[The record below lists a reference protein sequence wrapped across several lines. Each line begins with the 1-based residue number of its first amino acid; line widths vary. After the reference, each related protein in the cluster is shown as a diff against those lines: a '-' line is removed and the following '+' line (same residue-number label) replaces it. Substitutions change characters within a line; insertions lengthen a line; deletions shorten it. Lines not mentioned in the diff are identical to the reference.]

1 MNMKFP
7 LLFSGLSAMALLA
20 ACGSNS
26 GSQPAADTGATSGT
40 ETSTTTEA
48 APEAGA
54 ATDAAAPAAA
64 DAGAAAQVVTVSVG
78 GLTGSSDAGKKVFN
92 QCGACHSVKAGE
104 NRIGPSLHGIVG
116 EKAAIVPNFKFSKA
130 MTDSGITWTED
141 NLFKY
146 LEDPQK
152 MVPGTIMAF
161 PGIPDAQKRAD
172 VVAYLKSNS

>member
-7 LLFSGLSAMALLA
+7 LLFGSLSALALLA
-20 ACGSNS
+20 ACGSNTDTS
-26 GSQPAADTGATSGT
+26 APADTGA
-40 ETSTTTEA
+40 ETSADTTTEA
-48 APEAGA
+48 TPDATA
-54 ATDAAAPAAA
+54 ATEAAAPAGDAA
-64 DAGAAAQVVTVSVG
+64 TAGVVTVSVG
-78 GLTGSSDAGKKVFN
+78 GLTGSSDKGKKVFN

-104 NRIGPSLHGIVG
+104 NRIGPSLHAIVG